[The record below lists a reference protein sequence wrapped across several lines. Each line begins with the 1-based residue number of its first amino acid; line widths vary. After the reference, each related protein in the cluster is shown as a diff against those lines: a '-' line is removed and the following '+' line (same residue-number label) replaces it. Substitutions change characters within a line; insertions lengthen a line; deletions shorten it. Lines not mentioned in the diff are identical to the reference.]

1 MDQVVI
7 SDFYRVSKQLKRDAL
22 VICELC
28 MLLKSFISFNGKS
41 RISFGILSDCESSVF
56 PSLYPT
62 DYVTMFI
69 VYCPFNK
76 TCYQNLFV
84 ENQMCDSWPAMIANL
99 VLVQAFFLVLG
110 KCHPWVHN
118 QTKILTHKEHYT
130 RLQGD
135 VAGFLKL
142 LFEMKLDWNKW
153 IHSFLILI
161 SLRFVKTFLRHTWH
175 TVLHLCRENISR

>member
-1 MDQVVI
+1 
-7 SDFYRVSKQLKRDAL
+7 
-22 VICELC
+22 

-118 QTKILTHKEHYT
+118 QTNILTHKEHYT